1 MQDIFQSN
9 FLSGQAKPS
18 SSPFELAQANG
29 NHHFV
34 DLFIAA
40 LFSFN
45 KLKDGQIKMRGVY
58 EASGQV
64 CFFTNVLI
72 STT

>member
-9 FLSGQAKPS
+9 YLSGQWFKS

-34 DLFIAA
+34 ELFIAA
-40 LFSFN
+40 SISFN
-45 KLKDGQIKMRGVY
+45 KLKEGQLKMRGVY

-72 STT
+72 ST